1 MTQDPERGGLSRVR
15 LTDLLGRV
23 APKRGHMN
31 ETQGGAF
38 YAPDTRNWW
47 QRLLARLF
55 PAKLV
60 DLPDDAEGFAPG
72 YTRTDVHMHL
82 DLRDRLRTLVS
93 GKLRVVVVSQTDVTV
108 AKMRS
113 GSTFWVEA
121 PNVEFSGV
129 PAGHSSN
136 HPAGG
141 TSAGTQ
147 G

>member
-1 MTQDPERGGLSRVR
+1 MSEMQSGGY
-15 LTDLLGRV
+15 
-23 APKRGHMN
+23 
-31 ETQGGAF
+31 

-47 QRLLARLF
+47 QRLLTRLF
-55 PAKLV
+55 PAKQLV

-121 PNVEFSGV
+121 P
-129 PAGHSSN
+129 
-136 HPAGG
+136 
-141 TSAGTQ
+141 
-147 G
+147 

>member
-1 MTQDPERGGLSRVR
+1 MSEMHSGGY
-15 LTDLLGRV
+15 
-23 APKRGHMN
+23 
-31 ETQGGAF
+31 
-38 YAPDTRNWW
+38 YAPDNRSWW

-60 DLPDDAEGFAPG
+60 DLPDDVEGFAPG

-82 DLRDRLRTLVS
+82 DLHDRLRTLLS

-121 PNVEFSGV
+121 P
-129 PAGHSSN
+129 
-136 HPAGG
+136 
-141 TSAGTQ
+141 
-147 G
+147 